1 MDKLFGEGAGARR
14 RFLDRLVFGLDP
26 AHATRLADYERAYRE
41 RARLLR
47 AGRFGGPAPDP
58 AWIAALEHAMAEH
71 GIAVTAA
78 RLNLVS
84 RLNAAC
90 AMGMGPFPAAHLAL
104 QGEAESWLAAMPALD
119 AEEAL
124 REGLA
129 RGRARDAES
138 GGAALGPQRSDLVVT
153 HVVKGQPASRCS
165 TGEQKALLISVVLA
179 DARLRALD
187 RGAAPILL
195 LDEVAAHLDAAR
207 REALYAEIEALGC
220 QAWMTGTDE
229 SLFAPIAPRAQHFR
243 VRDGSVTVA

>member
-1 MDKLFGEGAGARR
+1 
-14 RFLDRLVFGLDP
+14 
-26 AHATRLADYERAYRE
+26 
-41 RARLLR
+41 LR
-47 AGRFGGPAPDP
+47 AGRYGGPSPDP
-58 AWIAALEHAMAEH
+58 LWIDALERAMAEH

-78 RLNLVS
+78 RLQLVA

-90 AMGMGPFPAAHLAL
+90 AMAAGPFPAAHLAL
-104 QGEAESWLAAMPALD
+104 QGEAESWLEAMPALD

-138 GGAALGPQRSDLVVT
+138 GGASIGPQRSDLVVT
-153 HVVKGQPASRCS
+153 HVAKGQPASRCS

-229 SLFAPIAPRAQHFR
+229 SLFAPIAGRAQHFR